1 MNKKLLVIIIVVA
14 AIVIVGAG
22 AAYIILQHAD
32 KQTADITGS
41 NSKTG
46 STQPRKTASGAVH
59 ISEYSNGDGAGAS
72 VILTGAVG
80 DFGESIS
87 VNPNGAIN
95 LEHNSQATLALS
107 QGSFRLDVSGLDKN
121 IVEAFTKFQA
131 NPTTCSGHI
140 AATGSA
146 PIVAGSGTGVYQGI
160 SGSFDLSVLVDE
172 IDTACGAD
180 HAYLAQAFITTGDGT
195 VSFQK

>member
-1 MNKKLLVIIIVVA
+1 MNKKLLIIIITA
-14 AIVIVGAG
+14 AIVIIGAG
-22 AAYIILQHAD
+22 AYITLRRTGNH
-32 KQTADITGS
+32 TAANTT
-41 NSKTG
+41 NKTG
-46 STQPRKTASGAVH
+46 SAQPRKTANGAVH

-72 VILTGAVG
+72 VIITGAVG

-121 IVEAFTKFQA
+121 IVDAFTKFQS

-140 AATGSA
+140 TATGTA
-146 PIVAGSGTGVYQGI
+146 PIVAGSGTGAYQGI
-160 SGSFDLSVLVDE
+160 SGSFNLSVLVDE

-180 HAYLAQAFITTGDGT
+180 QAYLAQAFILNGDGNVT
-195 VSFQK
+195 FK